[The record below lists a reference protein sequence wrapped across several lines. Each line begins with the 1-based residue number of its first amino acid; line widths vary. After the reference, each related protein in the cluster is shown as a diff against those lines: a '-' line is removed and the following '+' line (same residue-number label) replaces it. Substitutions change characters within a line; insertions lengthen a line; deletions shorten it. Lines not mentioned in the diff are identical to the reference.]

1 MQRITRRGFIQ
12 TLGSAAALI
21 AAGGTFGAAFGQKK
35 GRDAL
40 FPIPVE
46 VYSDPLFSMT
56 AKQFE
61 TLLGH
66 LFTVTSEDGEAIQ
79 LTLTEVNIL
88 DLMENSSRGYYGE
101 VFSLI
106 FEGSKRQTL
115 QQGRYQ
121 VIVDGLAAFS
131 ALVVPTGRAQR
142 QYEVIINRL
151 GR

>member
-1 MQRITRRGFIQ
+1 MQITRRGFIQ

-35 GRDAL
+35 GRDVL

-46 VYSDPLFSMT
+46 AYSDPLFSMT

-61 TLLGH
+61 ALLGQQ
-66 LFTVTSEDGEAIQ
+66 FTVTLEDGDTIA
-79 LTLTEVNIL
+79 LTLTEVNTL
-88 DLMENSSRGYYGE
+88 DLIENTSGGYYGE

-106 FEGSKRQTL
+106 FEGSQRKTL
-115 QQGRYQ
+115 SQGRYEMM
-121 VIVDGLAAFS
+121 VDGLAAFS

-151 GR
+151 SR

>member
-1 MQRITRRGFIQ
+1 MQITRRGFIH
-12 TLGSAAALI
+12 TLGCAAALF
-21 AAGGTFGAAFGQKK
+21 ATGGTFGPAFGQRKR
-35 GRDAL
+35 RDVL

-56 AKQFE
+56 AKQFDA
-61 TLLGH
+61 LLGQP
-66 LFTVTSEDGEAIQ
+66 FTLTSEDGETIQ
-79 LTLTEVNIL
+79 LTLTEVNTL
-88 DLMENSSRGYYGE
+88 ELLQNSSRGYYGE

-115 QQGRYQ
+115 QQGRYEMM
-121 VIVDGLAAFS
+121 VDGLAPFS

>member
-1 MQRITRRGFIQ
+1 MQLTRRGFIH
-12 TLGSAAALI
+12 TLGSAAAI
-21 AAGGTFGAAFGQKK
+21 FAAGGKLGSAFGQSKD
-35 GRDAL
+35 GDVL

-61 TLLGH
+61 TFLGH
-66 LFTVTSEDGEAIQ
+66 VFTATSEDGESIA
-79 LTLTEVNIL
+79 LTLTEVNPL
-88 DLMENSSRGYYGE
+88 ELLQNTTRGYYGE

-115 QQGRYQ
+115 LQGRYQ
-121 VIVDGLAAFS
+121 MMVDGLAVFS